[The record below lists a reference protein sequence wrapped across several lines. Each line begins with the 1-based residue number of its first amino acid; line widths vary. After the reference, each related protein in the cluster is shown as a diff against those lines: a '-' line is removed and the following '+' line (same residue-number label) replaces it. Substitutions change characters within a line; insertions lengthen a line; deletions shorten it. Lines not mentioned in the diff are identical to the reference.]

1 MGFSMVTLIGA
12 VGLMTYHKSQEDNVD
27 KMLTNARFAL
37 KYQMYDQVLKD
48 ANAVIDVC
56 QTKPEAYVD
65 RGFAYLAQNQQRYA
79 LSDFEKALTFNP
91 NDTKVLIGH
100 GQALLA
106 MSMYPE
112 AEADFKKAISIA
124 AKEPE
129 PYRQLAK
136 LYVARHDFKKA
147 TQYSQKALQLAGNN
161 ATADDF
167 ETIAAIEYGAGNYAQ
182 AAASYEAALQKD
194 PHRQPDLIREGE
206 CYRKLGNP
214 AKALEAYNR
223 AIILDPA
230 SAASYSAA
238 GQCYMDMKKYSRA
251 AASFTAVVT
260 RQPQD
265 RDALA
270 NRAASYME
278 LKQYGHAIDDF
289 DALLKLNPNDTA
301 ISNKRQMAVAKMSTT
316 TKLAQE
322 DAPTPTSSSSSTEM
336 EGLTEKIKT
345 DEPAVVE
352 IARRMIS
359 NGETEGAVTVLA
371 MCVRA
376 KPNDAGA
383 RRYLAHALS
392 DTGQAATAVQQFDV
406 LLKIS
411 MLTGEDRLTYA
422 RALESAGRTPD
433 ALRQLKILTLVRPS
447 DDQVWTELVQTYL
460 NANMPDA
467 AKLAANEAMAKVQ
480 TQAARESI
488 NALING
494 NGSNGNTNT
503 NPNTNTPKKEIH
515 VRA

>member
-1 MGFSMVTLIGA
+1 
-12 VGLMTYHKSQEDNVD
+12 
-27 KMLTNARFAL
+27 
-37 KYQMYDQVLKD
+37 
-48 ANAVIDVC
+48 
-56 QTKPEAYVD
+56 
-65 RGFAYLAQNQQRYA
+65 
-79 LSDFEKALTFNP
+79 
-91 NDTKVLIGH
+91 
-100 GQALLA
+100 
-106 MSMYPE
+106 
-112 AEADFKKAISIA
+112 
-124 AKEPE
+124 
-129 PYRQLAK
+129 
-136 LYVARHDFKKA
+136 FKKA

-167 ETIAAIEYGAGNYAQ
+167 ETIAAIQYGAGNFAQ

-230 SAASYSAA
+230 SAASYFAV

-260 RQPQD
+260 RKPQD

-270 NRAASYME
+270 NRATCYME

-301 ISNKRQMAVAKMSTT
+301 ISTKRQMAVAKMSTT
-316 TKLAQE
+316 TKLAE
-322 DAPTPTSSSSSTEM
+322 EAAPASTPAESSTDM
-336 EGLTEKIKT
+336 KDLTEKLKT
-345 DEPAVVE
+345 DEPGVVE

-376 KPNDAGA
+376 KPNDASA

-411 MLTGEDRLTYA
+411 MLTGDDRLTYA
-422 RALESAGRTPD
+422 RALESAGRIPD

-467 AKLAANEAMAKVQ
+467 AKLAANEAMTKVQ
-480 TQAARESI
+480 TEAARESI

-503 NPNTNTPKKEIH
+503 NTPKKEIH